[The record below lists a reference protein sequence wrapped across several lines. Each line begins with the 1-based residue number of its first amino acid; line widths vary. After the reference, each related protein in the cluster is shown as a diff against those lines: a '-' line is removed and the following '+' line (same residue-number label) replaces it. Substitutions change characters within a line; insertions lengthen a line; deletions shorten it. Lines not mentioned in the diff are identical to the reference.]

1 MVYHTNT
8 CDLLKSKSLI
18 DDVQLTEC
26 NGSYRRILANGI
38 KTLREET
45 KTIVDE
51 LLGLK
56 ISLKN
61 LTVQEYADF
70 IHAKFYCDMVL
81 QVLTKEA
88 DQTGQ
93 DLIQSFLVIRVILH
107 SFAFLLNLVI
117 CLSLEKYIGKSI
129 GTDYIAIRKIYNH
142 FIPNETLNKEKR
154 LRVYFKKAGIL
165 KN

>member
-1 MVYHTNT
+1 MYQSDTFNKAVIYEVPFEGLQKVRNMVYHTNT

-26 NGSYRRILANGI
+26 NGSYRKILANGI

-81 QVLTKEA
+81 
-88 DQTGQ
+88 
-93 DLIQSFLVIRVILH
+93 
-107 SFAFLLNLVI
+107 
-117 CLSLEKYIGKSI
+117 
-129 GTDYIAIRKIYNH
+129 
-142 FIPNETLNKEKR
+142 
-154 LRVYFKKAGIL
+154 
-165 KN
+165 